1 MAERRMFA
9 KTIIDSDAF
18 LDMPTS
24 SQLLYFHLAMRADDD
39 GFINKPKSIMRMC
52 SCTEDDMK
60 VLISKK
66 FIIPFDSGVVVV
78 KHWKLH
84 NTIRKDMYHETK
96 YRDEKATLKLDENKA
111 YTQYVTNPLQP
122 CNELVTNTA
131 TQDRLGKDS
140 IGKDSIDKY
149 RYDDDGAEPQPVETV
164 ETVEN
169 SQSVENLIFGKYRN
183 VIMTETEYNDLF
195 ERFED
200 AEDKVQWLS
209 YYLFE
214 HPEKKYASH
223 YRTIIRWDNN
233 RRLEAVQS

>member
-18 LDMPTS
+18 LDMPVS
-24 SQLLYFHLAMRADDD
+24 SQCLYFHLGMEADDE
-39 GFINKPKSIMRMC
+39 GFVNRPKSIVRMC
-52 SCTEDDMK
+52 SCTEDDLK
-60 VLISKK
+60 LLIAKK
-66 FIIPFDSGVVVV
+66 FVIGFDSGIVVI
-78 KHWKLH
+78 KHWRINNQIK
-84 NTIRKDMYHETK
+84 KDRFKPTNYK
-96 YRDEKATLKLDENKA
+96 DEKALLSSDCNNAYSLEPNWNQIGTKLEP
-111 YTQYVTNPLQP
+111 QY
-122 CNELVTNTA
+122 
-131 TQDRLGKDS
+131 RLGKDRVVE
-140 IGKDSIDKY
+140 DRVDKY
-149 RYDDDGAEPQPVETV
+149 RYDDDDGAEPQPVET
-164 ETVEN
+164 
-169 SQSVENLIFGKYRN
+169 VENLIFGKYRN